1 MASGGRL
8 ESVPRGLSR
17 TYTDG
22 GLTEVFDSEVVP
34 SSLAS
39 IAPILRVA
47 NEIES
52 SSPRVAYLC
61 TCGSGLIF
69 SLDGASD
76 DVDQNSFYNCFHA
89 RMFL

>member
-1 MASGGRL
+1 MASGGTSESGATPLPRRL
-8 ESVPRGLSR
+8 PR
-17 TYTDG
+17 TYTTG

-47 NEIES
+47 NEIEA

-61 TCGSGLIF
+61 MNHFELLLF
-69 SLDGASD
+69 HLEDAS
-76 DVDQNSFYNCFHA
+76 NGFAKYRSC
-89 RMFL
+89 L

>member
-1 MASGGRL
+1 MASGGRP
-8 ESVPRGLSR
+8 ESGSTSVPRRLSR
-17 TYTDG
+17 MYTTG

-47 NEIES
+47 NEIEA

-61 TCGSGLIF
+61 TF
-69 SLDGASD
+69 APK
-76 DVDQNSFYNCFHA
+76 
-89 RMFL
+89 